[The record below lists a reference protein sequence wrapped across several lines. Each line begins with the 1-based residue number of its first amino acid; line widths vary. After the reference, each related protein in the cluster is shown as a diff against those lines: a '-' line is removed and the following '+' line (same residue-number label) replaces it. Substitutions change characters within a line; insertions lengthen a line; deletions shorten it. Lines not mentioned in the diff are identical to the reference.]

1 MKLLVLLYIGVLG
14 VVILSIGAHYVHARV
29 VEARCVVERLQI
41 QSRLRRRNNGHED
54 LSRISPIVDADN
66 LRGCGIGLYG
76 GGSLGSWVAYFL
88 SPLVGQIRVIDSD
101 IVEPSNVAGGRT
113 IYSKSHLGMAKS
125 VALKQV
131 LEGASPHLRVL
142 AYQEDINKL
151 SDAFLQE
158 FLDGDLVIC
167 AVDDIHCI
175 LRINEQ
181 FYGRRPMVY
190 GGFMRQAAEGFVCIV
205 TENTPCFRCCMQ
217 LQGESFRTLHREPGL
232 GLDISMVAHFMAKI
246 IIAMLDKSEGE
257 FAQPVRA
264 AVQEGKNILHISNR
278 TGLFNQEPFSLTWL
292 AAERQRCEICNQ
304 PNS

>member
-14 VVILSIGAHYVHARV
+14 VAILGIGAHYVHARV
-29 VEARCVVERLQI
+29 VEARCVVDRLQI

-54 LSRISPIVDADN
+54 LSRISPVVDAHN

-151 SDAFLQE
+151 STLFFMRFWMGILLYALWMISI
-158 FLDGDLVIC
+158 VSC
-167 AVDDIHCI
+167 VSTSSSMAVVRWCTAA
-175 LRINEQ
+175 LC
-181 FYGRRPMVY
+181 GRRPKGLSALSQRIRRASGVACSCR
-190 GGFMRQAAEGFVCIV
+190 GKAFG
-205 TENTPCFRCCMQ
+205 PCTASRDWGWTS
-217 LQGESFRTLHREPGL
+217 LWWL
-232 GLDISMVAHFMAKI
+232 
-246 IIAMLDKSEGE
+246 
-257 FAQPVRA
+257 
-264 AVQEGKNILHISNR
+264 IL
-278 TGLFNQEPFSLTWL
+278 WL
-292 AAERQRCEICNQ
+292 R
-304 PNS
+304 